1 MRFTSLRRHWERL
14 GRNDPYWAVLTNP
27 EKRGGR
33 WDVAEFFRSGVD
45 EIESV
50 LDRATELGTAPAR
63 GRALDFGCGAGRLT
77 QAMAQHF
84 DACDG
89 VDISTSMLQIAR
101 QHNRFADRCTY
112 HLNPAPDLRLF
123 PSGTFD
129 FAYSTLVLQH
139 MEPRYSMHYVG
150 ELLRVMAPAG
160 LLVFQLP
167 SQRST
172 LQPPAEARRT
182 AIPGRMPREAF
193 QAHLTSEQSSFSCA
207 PGQTVTLNVIVE
219 NRSPHTWPCLPDSGG
234 RRQITVGNHWLNDDH
249 VVARRDD
256 GRCPLPH
263 DLPPGAST
271 SVMLVVTAPK
281 EDGVYELELDLV
293 QEEVAWFSER
303 GSSTLRLPCVV
314 SGGVAPAA
322 RARQPEAVAP
332 QPPAPREPFRHR
344 HPRAFAIM
352 RATGVRDVYW
362 AWRRA
367 MDRVFTAR
375 DRAIVAL
382 RERLRVGRLVNWWRG
397 KPFAARMEM
406 HCVPRAEV
414 LSIVEGAG
422 GRLVH
427 VEEEWTPG
435 FLSCRYWI
443 VKDPD

>member
-14 GRNDPYWAVLTNP
+14 GRNDPYWAVLTDP

-45 EIESV
+45 EIESA
-50 LDRATELGTAPAR
+50 LDRATELGIAPAR

-77 QAMAQHF
+77 QAMAEHF
-84 DACDG
+84 AACDG
-89 VDISTSMLQIAR
+89 VDISKPMLQIAR

-123 PSGTFD
+123 ANGTFD

-182 AIPGRMPREAF
+182 AIPGRMPPDAF
-193 QAHLTSEQSSFSCA
+193 QAKLTSEQPSFSCTA
-207 PGQTVTLNVIVE
+207 GQTLFLNVIVE
-219 NRSPHTWPCLPDSGG
+219 NRSPHTWPCLPGSAG
-234 RRQITVGNHWLNDDH
+234 RWQITVGNHWLNGDH
-249 VVARRDD
+249 DMVRRDD
-256 GRCPLPH
+256 RRCPLPH

-271 SVMLVVTAPK
+271 SVMLLVTAPK

-293 QEEVAWFSER
+293 QEDVAWFNAS
-303 GSSTLRLPCVV
+303 GSPTLRLPCVV
-314 SGGVAPAA
+314 SGGVAPA
-322 RARQPEAVAP
+322 RLPKSGSVAP
-332 QPPAPREPFRHR
+332 PRPAPPEPFRDR

-362 AWRRA
+362 ASRRA
-367 MDRVFTAR
+367 VDRVKAAR
-375 DRAIVAL
+375 DRVIVAA
-382 RERLRVGRLVNWWRG
+382 RERLRLGRLVNWWR
-397 KPFAARMEM
+397 KRPFAARMEM

-435 FLSCRYWI
+435 YLSCRYWI
-443 VKDPD
+443 VKETT